1 MKMSVRSHLFSKED
15 KKTHADFENAT
26 CARSRLVLG
35 KISLASNKKLSPNR
49 VPWYCAYVIG

>member
-15 KKTHADFENAT
+15 KKTHADFENAI

-35 KISLASNKKLSPNR
+35 KFGFQQEVKS
-49 VPWYCAYVIG
+49 